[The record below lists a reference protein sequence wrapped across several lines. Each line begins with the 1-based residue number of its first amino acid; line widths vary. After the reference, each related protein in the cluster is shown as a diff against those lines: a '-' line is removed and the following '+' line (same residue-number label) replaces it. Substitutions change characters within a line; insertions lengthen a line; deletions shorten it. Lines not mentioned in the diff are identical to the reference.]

1 MIWWPPVICHVFVD
15 VPLVE
20 KWLDAVEVVVVDDDD
35 DDGGGYGEV
44 TAKRSVGKK
53 FIKVTLYYCFY

>member
-1 MIWWPPVICHVFVD
+1 MWIYI
-15 VPLVE
+15 PLVE
-20 KWLDAVEVVVVDDDD
+20 KWLDAVEVVVDDDDD

-53 FIKVTLYYCFY
+53 NY